1 MRSLCQIGDIGFGP
15 SEAKM
20 RFGVD
25 LIRGVSATTIAL
37 IMPKCPLAASGHA
50 FAAVIP
56 HGACCYVGSR
66 TTEFGNWRQCRL
78 AMHSARRVSKVRI
91 MRSSLD
97 LARMRH
103 TPQLFPMT
111 ALMGDGMPWT
121 ERRALEHCTGNPLG
135 SRKARPPLDPSIHPR
150 FFLSPPTL
158 RLWRG
163 HDGFAL
169 YPVVS

>member
-1 MRSLCQIGDIGFGP
+1 
-15 SEAKM
+15 M

-25 LIRGVSATTIAL
+25 LIRGVSNDATTITL
-37 IMPKCPLAASGHA
+37 MMPNCLLAASA
-50 FAAVIP
+50 RYPPSITEFA
-56 HGACCYVGSR
+56 VGSR

-169 YPVVS
+169 YPVVA